1 MPGCALGLPSPAEQ
15 RAAGIQGAYPAQWQS
30 SSGRCQPEVG
40 QDGAQGREVGTKPP
54 VLSASQA
61 GYKCVQYAA
70 TLSAAGVGPL

>member
-40 QDGAQGREVGTKPP
+40 QDGAQGREVGTKRLATSVRSMQQHSALLGL
-54 VLSASQA
+54 VLYRA
-61 GYKCVQYAA
+61 
-70 TLSAAGVGPL
+70 L